1 MRFLVNYSIIKSHL
15 SVHFNNFRHISTTA
29 VPKNSLLLNSSSL
42 TSHTKISAIN
52 DSPIK
57 FQKRCSTTAF
67 DDQPQTKKAEKIL
80 KRFWKEVSVI
90 TNKDN
95 EYQVALDKRPLKTP
109 NGSPLVISSSQKSLA
124 ILIAGEWESQKTLLK
139 QHSLPL
145 TSLVARSIDGFE
157 KNPTEKQD
165 AIARLI
171 KYFDTDTICY
181 QETYPERL
189 VKLQRQYWDPI
200 VNWARDYYKV
210 KIKINNGIIGEKQH
224 PETREK
230 LQAVIENF
238 DCLKLSAFER
248 TTMLSSSFLIGLGL
262 VERKLTVE
270 EAAKA
275 TRVETISQT
284 MKWGEIADV
293 HAVDNEYIRS
303 QLGSVACVLMN
314 NNN

>member
-1 MRFLVNYSIIKSHL
+1 MRFLINYSIIKSHL
-15 SVHFNNFRHISTTA
+15 SIYLNNTRYISTTA

-42 TSHTKISAIN
+42 ASLTKNSAIN

-57 FQKRCSTTAF
+57 FQKRCSNTTF
-67 DDQPQTKKAEKIL
+67 DDQPQTKTEKIL
-80 KRFWKEVSVI
+80 RRFWKEVSVI

-109 NGSPLVISSSQKSLA
+109 SGSPLVIPSSQKSLA
-124 ILIAGEWESQKTLLK
+124 ILIAGEWESQKILLK

-157 KNPTEKQD
+157 KNPTEKRD
-165 AIARLI
+165 AITRLI
-171 KYFDTDTICY
+171 KYFDTDTIW
-181 QETYPERL
+181 L

-210 KIKINNGIIGEKQH
+210 KIKINNSIIGEKQH
-224 PETREK
+224 LETREK

-262 VERKLTVE
+262 VERRLTVE
-270 EAAKA
+270 EATKA

-284 MKWGEIADV
+284 MKWGEIADGV
-293 HAVDNEYIRS
+293 NLDPLRVS
-303 QLGSVACVLMN
+303 
-314 NNN
+314 